1 MRTQTHPRNG
11 HAVAS
16 ARTRERARTRVR
28 THTTTQPHTQ
38 PHTHTHTHP
47 YTYTYTYTYT
57 HLIHKQR
64 RDLWMPAVH
73 VFIFISCGEGRGG
86 GGIFSTKCSEILWAC
101 SEILWA
107 AHKHAHADADAD
119 ALCFIRFARGFKQ
132 FEPATNFL
140 VSNRC
145 QKCGDRTTDK
155 QTFHH
160 GGGFNLNTSLF
171 TTTCISRITRTSY
184 NHEKHGSRNAAT
196 QPVPAPSER
205 NRSGKPV
212 QYGRCDAWQRHVKQR
227 R

>member
-73 VFIFISCGEGRGG
+73 VFIFISCVGRDVVVEEYFLQNALKYYG
-86 GGIFSTKCSEILWAC
+86 
-101 SEILWA
+101 
-107 AHKHAHADADAD
+107 HALKYYGQHTNTHTHTQMQTRSASSGLHA
-119 ALCFIRFARGFKQ
+119 
-132 FEPATNFL
+132 
-140 VSNRC
+140 VSNSSN
-145 QKCGDRTTDK
+145 QSRTFWLRIVVRNVVTE
-155 QTFHH
+155 QR
-160 GGGFNLNTSLF
+160 
-171 TTTCISRITRTSY
+171 ISR
-184 NHEKHGSRNAAT
+184 
-196 QPVPAPSER
+196 PSTMVE
-205 NRSGKPV
+205 GLT
-212 QYGRCDAWQRHVKQR
+212 
-227 R
+227 